1 MRTRKQHIA
10 HVSTA
15 EAVSA
20 AKSGSWA
27 ATAVLLGFVPQMGVT
42 LSAVARF
49 EPSAVTLEGENLI
62 RAALGAGTAR
72 HRACPRLPILRRRAR
87 PGRLPRRAG
96 RGSCRPRTGGDGAP
110 TRQAAQPAPLPPPV
124 SLARSRY
131 PRQTNWRGCW
141 ATHGAPCRT
150 PAREPAANRTPGNRA
165 GGLTSIAKLRR
176 KHGPPE
182 QPYPLTNNS

>member
-15 EAVSA
+15 EAVSS

-27 ATAVLLGFVPQMGVT
+27 ATAVLLGFAPQMGVT

-62 RAALGAGTAR
+62 RAALGLAPLDTVR
-72 HRACPRLPILRRRAR
+72 IPACP
-87 PGRLPRRAG
+87 
-96 RGSCRPRTGGDGAP
+96 SCGGAH
-110 TRQAAQPAPLPPPV
+110 V
-124 SLARSRY
+124 LAD
-131 PRQTNWRGCW
+131 C
-141 ATHGAPCRT
+141 HGAPVAAVVALAPGETVRRPGKPRNRPRYIRPCLSAD
-150 PAREPAANRTPGNRA
+150 PAIRVNQLARLLGDARRALPDASTRNAAKRTPGNRA
-165 GGLTSIAKLRR
+165 GGLTSTAKPRR

-182 QPYPLTNNS
+182 QPTP